1 MDGSKTEQ
9 HKPQYPDKEGGHKET
24 APLAP
29 RREATSARVVPR
41 AEETRHLPQPAQTLV
56 MQLSAEVERLEAEL
70 AAARAEAEA
79 LAARA
84 EQDPLTGLA
93 NRRGFERELARTLSY
108 VQRYAATAALFYL
121 DLDGFKAIN
130 DRRGHAAGD
139 QVLKAV
145 AATLT
150 SHVRA
155 SDRVARLGGDE
166 FALMLWNISPEDA
179 ERKARAIEAMIAALP
194 EGQDDT
200 GHSELGASVG
210 VTMIT
215 GDDTPAVAEA
225 RADRAMYVRKT
236 AHKAGR

>member
-1 MDGSKTEQ
+1 MDGSKREQ
-9 HKPQYPDKEGGHKET
+9 HKQPYPDQDAGS
-24 APLAP
+24 AAP
-29 RREATSARVVPR
+29 RRDIASARAVPR
-41 AEETRHLPQPAQTLV
+41 LEEAHRLPQPAQSLV

-121 DLDGFKAIN
+121 DLDGFKEIN

-139 QVLKAV
+139 AVLKAV
-145 AATLT
+145 AATLVG
-150 SHVRA
+150 HVRA

-166 FALMLWNISPEDA
+166 FALMLWNIGPEDA
-179 ERKARAIEAMIAALP
+179 EAKARAIEAMIAALP
-194 EGQDDT
+194 EGRNEAGQP
-200 GHSELGASVG
+200 ELGASVG

-236 AHKAGR
+236 ARKAGR

>member
-9 HKPQYPDKEGGHKET
+9 HSHQSPEKDAGN
-24 APLAP
+24 AAP
-29 RREATSARVVPR
+29 RREIASARLMPR
-41 AEETRHLPQPAQTLV
+41 LEEARRLPQPAQSLV

-108 VQRYAATAALFYL
+108 VQRYTATAALFYL

-139 QVLKAV
+139 AVLKAV
-145 AATLT
+145 AATLVT
-150 SHVRA
+150 HVRA

-166 FALMLWNISPEDA
+166 FALTLWNISLDDA
-179 ERKARAIEAMIAALP
+179 EHKARAIEAMVAALP
-194 EGQDDT
+194 EGQN
-200 GHSELGASVG
+200 GSGQSELGASVG
-210 VTMIT
+210 VTMLS

-236 AHKAGR
+236 ARKAGR

>member
-1 MDGSKTEQ
+1 MDGSNTEQ
-9 HKPQYPDKEGGHKET
+9 HKQQYPDKDT
-24 APLAP
+24 SPAPA
-29 RREATSARVVPR
+29 RRDAAATRMGMRLEDAHR
-41 AEETRHLPQPAQTLV
+41 LPQPAQSLV

-70 AAARAEAEA
+70 AAARAEAQA

-108 VQRYAATAALFYL
+108 VQRYAATAALLYL
-121 DLDGFKAIN
+121 DLDGFKEIN
-130 DRRGHAAGD
+130 DRRGHLAGD
-139 QVLKAV
+139 AVLKAV

-166 FALMLWNISPEDA
+166 FALMLWNIGQEDA

-194 EGQDDT
+194 EGRNDA
-200 GHSELGASVG
+200 GESELGASIG

-225 RADRAMYVRKT
+225 RADRAMYVRKS
-236 AHKAGR
+236 ARKAGR